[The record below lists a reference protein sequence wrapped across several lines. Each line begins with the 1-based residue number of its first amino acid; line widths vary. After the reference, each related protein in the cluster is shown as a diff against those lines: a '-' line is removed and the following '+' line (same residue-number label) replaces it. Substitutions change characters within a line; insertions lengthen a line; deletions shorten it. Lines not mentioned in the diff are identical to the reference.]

1 MPIFLVYPLLLFSLF
16 RLKIKKKKKEALH
29 NIFAFSNNNPLIEHI
44 AKKNTKHKEKK

>member
-16 RLKIKKKKKEALH
+16 RLKIKKKKEALH